1 MSARSSDPGAPDDRG
16 LSLNR
21 ILAVLTKEFIQ
32 LTRDRLTYAMILVM
46 PIVQL
51 MLFGYAINSDPRDL
65 PTAVLVQ
72 DHGPMARSALS
83 ALAHNGYF
91 KIVREAAS
99 PEELDQAIA
108 RGEVQ
113 FALTIPADF
122 TRRVV
127 RGDGAQILVEADAS
141 DPAATGGAIAALA
154 NLPRTALSRDLVGA
168 VAPSSGMGSGRGVD
182 RDPFEV
188 VIHRRYNP
196 EAVTAYN
203 IVPGL
208 LGVVLSLTLVM
219 MTSLG
224 MTREYERGTMESLLA
239 TPARPIEVMIGKL
252 SPYVVVG
259 LIQTVV
265 ILVLA
270 RVLFSVPMAGGWDA
284 LALGVVLFILG
295 SLSLGFLIST
305 VARNQLQAVQ
315 MSFFYI
321 LPSILL
327 SGFMF
332 PFRGMPGWAQALG
345 SVIPVTHFLRV
356 VRGSLLKGLGLPDL
370 WTSLAALAVF
380 VVAIAAAAMSRYRR
394 TLD

>member
-1 MSARSSDPGAPDDRG
+1 MNRAASRRLSGA
-16 LSLNR
+16 R
-21 ILAVLTKEFIQ
+21 ILAVLIKEFIQ
-32 LTRDRLTYAMILVM
+32 LTRDRLTYAMILVL

-51 MLFGYAINSDPRDL
+51 LLFGYAINNDPRHL
-65 PTAVLVQ
+65 PTAILAQ
-72 DHGPMARSALS
+72 DQGPMARSTVS
-83 ALAHNGYF
+83 ALVNTGYF
-91 KIVREAAS
+91 EIVRTAAS
-99 PEELDQAIA
+99 PAELDEALA

-122 TRRVV
+122 TRKVV
-127 RGDGAQILVEADAS
+127 RGDGAQVLIEADAS

-154 NLPRTALSRDLVGA
+154 QLPRVALTRDLVG
-168 VAPSSGMGSGRGVD
+168 VVGQRGG
-182 RDPFEV
+182 DPFEV

-196 EAVTAYN
+196 EAITAYN

-208 LGVVLSLTLVM
+208 LGVILSMTLVM

-224 MTREYERGTMESLLA
+224 VTREYERGTMESLLA

-259 LIQTVV
+259 LAQTVI

-270 RVLFSVPMAGGWDA
+270 KALFAVPMAGGWVA
-284 LALGVVLFILG
+284 LILGVLLFIVG
-295 SLSLGFLIST
+295 SLALGFLIST
-305 VARNQLQAVQ
+305 LARTQLQAMQ

-321 LPSILL
+321 MPSILL

-332 PFRGMPGWAQALG
+332 PFRGMPAWAQALG
-345 SVIPVTHFLRV
+345 GLIPVTHFLRV
-356 VRGSLLKGLGLPDL
+356 VRGALLKGLDIAQL
-370 WTSLAALAVF
+370 WPSLAALALF
-380 VVAIAAAAMSRYRR
+380 VGAVSGLAMARYRT